1 MKQLKDVDFKILF
14 ELIKNSKI
22 SDRKLAQKIGVSQ
35 PTVTRRRAMLEKEEL
50 IDYTSIP
57 NFAKLG
63 FEIMAFTFASGNHNE
78 KIDELI
84 SKSPNLI
91 FASSGQGLGM
101 DKTFISLHKNYSD
114 YAKFVKELESKWRKH
129 LTKLD
134 NFIISFKSD
143 DIFRQITFKY
153 LADYLKKNG
162 K

>member
-1 MKQLKDVDFKILF
+1 
-14 ELIKNSKI
+14 
-22 SDRKLAQKIGVSQ
+22 
-35 PTVTRRRAMLEKEEL
+35 
-50 IDYTSIP
+50 
-57 NFAKLG
+57 
-63 FEIMAFTFASGNHNE
+63 MAFTFASGNHHE
-78 KIDELI
+78 KVDELI

-101 DKTFISLHKNYSD
+101 DKTFISLHKDYSD

-134 NFIISFKSD
+134 NFIISLKSD
-143 DIFRQITFKY
+143 NIHRQITFKY